1 MPNIP
6 DIKPDII
13 LNRKDVINLL
23 LTSIALEEIGFSHII
38 NAEAEKIQHMLKD
51 KCLTLED
58 ALRVNDSVEHMLRG
72 IVANQIL
79 LQFKLSDV
87 LKLERSHRHSLLQEE
102 DEEEVVEEEI
112 IIEEEE
118 EE

>member
-1 MPNIP
+1 MSMPNIP
-6 DIKPDII
+6 DIKPNII

-38 NAEAEKIQHMLKD
+38 NAEAEKIHYMLKD
-51 KCLTLED
+51 DGLTLED

-87 LKLERSHRHSLLQEE
+87 IKMERAHLFSSS
-102 DEEEVVEEEI
+102 EEEI
-112 IIEEEE
+112 VIEEEE

>member
-1 MPNIP
+1 MSMPNIP
-6 DIKPDII
+6 DIKPNII

-51 KCLTLED
+51 ICLTLDD

-87 LKLERSHRHSLLQEE
+87 LKLERSYRLSLT
-102 DEEEVVEEEI
+102 EEECE
-112 IIEEEE
+112 IEEEE
-118 EE
+118 EEE

>member
-1 MPNIP
+1 MSMPNIP

-38 NAEAEKIQHMLKD
+38 NAEAEKLQHVLKD
-51 KCLTLED
+51 KYLTIED
-58 ALRVNDSVEHMLRG
+58 ALSVNESVEHMLRG

-79 LQFKLSDV
+79 LQFKMSDV
-87 LKLERSHRHSLLQEE
+87 IKLEKNYNLFCMEVE
-102 DEEEVVEEEI
+102 DE
-112 IIEEEE
+112 
-118 EE
+118 

>member
-1 MPNIP
+1 MSMPNIP
-6 DIKPDII
+6 DIKPNII

-51 KCLTLED
+51 NCLTLDD

-87 LKLERSHRHSLLQEE
+87 LKLERSYRLSFT
-102 DEEEVVEEEI
+102 EEECE
-112 IIEEEE
+112 IEEEE
-118 EE
+118 E